1 MPCSHRS
8 LSNTRATKGESGRPL
23 LAALRLIRQE
33 AGDGVARE
41 STETL
46 CEQMNLVAEGLDSP
60 DIEARGRTT
69 PDDAVSRSARCK
81 VVSGSFGDGVVGGV
95 ASGDGGVGG
104 PAFWRRR
111 CGWCGFWRR
120 CCRWSDLETALWV
133 VWFLE
138 TALSMVGS
146 GDGVVGGRI
155 WRGRKR

>member
-81 VVSGSFGDGVVGGV
+81 VVFGSFGDGVVV
-95 ASGDGGVGG
+95 
-104 PAFWRRR
+104 WL
-111 CGWCGFWRR
+111 
-120 CCRWSDLETALWV
+120 LEMAVWV
-133 VWFLE
+133 VRP
-138 TALSMVGS
+138 S
-146 GDGVVGGRI
+146 GDGVVGGAVSGDGVVGGPI
-155 WRGRKR
+155 WRRRKR